1 MVDPVPDVSVVVATR
16 DRVALLEELLASLR
30 GQTLPR
36 ERFEVVV
43 VDDGSR
49 DGTAELLAGE
59 QRDGTVRVVS
69 TGRGEA
75 LGPAAARNAG
85 WRAARAPVV
94 AFTDDDC
101 VAAPRWLEEG
111 LAASRAA
118 PGCIVQGR
126 TDPRADHRP
135 LIPAFSRTVSV
146 TAAGPLYETCN
157 IFYPRALLAQLEG
170 FADGTYPGAGGED
183 TDLAWRALERG
194 VRVRYA
200 PQALVNHAVLNLG
213 PLGMLRDARR
223 WEHAVPVLARHPA
236 LRRAH
241 LHRGVFWSPRHE
253 QLVRF
258 LLAWVVARRSRTLAL
273 LLALPY
279 ARHLA
284 FRRSGP
290 LLAPFLLAVDL
301 VELAA
306 VVRGAV
312 RNRVLVV

>member
-1 MVDPVPDVSVVVATR
+1 VPDVSVVVPTR
-16 DRVALLEELLASLR
+16 DRAGLLAELLASLR
-30 GQTLPR
+30 AQTLPAD
-36 ERFEVVV
+36 RFEVLV

-49 DGTAELLAGE
+49 DGTAALLAE
-59 QRDGTVRVVS
+59 QQRHGTLRAVS
-69 TGRGEA
+69 TGRREGA
-75 LGPAAARNAG
+75 GPAAARNAG

-101 VAAPRWLEEG
+101 VASPRWLEEG
-111 LAASRAA
+111 LAACRDA
-118 PGCIVQGR
+118 PGQIVQGR
-126 TDPRADHRP
+126 TDPRADQRP
-135 LIPAFSRTVSV
+135 RIPAFSRTVSV

-157 IFYPRALLAQLEG
+157 IFYPRALLEQLEG
-170 FADGTYPGAGGED
+170 FAAGTYRAAGGED

-194 VRVRYA
+194 ARVRYA
-200 PQALVNHAVLNLG
+200 PQALVHHAILSLG
-213 PLGMLRDARR
+213 PGGVLRDARR
-223 WEHAVPVLARHPA
+223 WEHAVPVLARHPG

-241 LHRGVFWSPRHE
+241 LHRGVFWSRRHE
-253 QLVRF
+253 ELIRF
-258 LLAWVVARRSRTLAL
+258 MLALAIARRSRALAL

-306 VVRGAV
+306 VAKGAV

>member
-1 MVDPVPDVSVVVATR
+1 MLDPVPDVSVVVATR
-16 DRVALLEELLASLR
+16 DRAALLEELLASLR
-30 GQTLPR
+30 GQTLAA

-49 DGTAELLAGE
+49 DGTAALLASE
-59 QRDGTVRVVS
+59 QRHGTLRAVS
-69 TGRGEA
+69 TGRREA
-75 LGPAAARNAG
+75 VGPAAARNAG

-111 LAASRAA
+111 LVACRAA

-126 TDPRADHRP
+126 TDPRADHKPR
-135 LIPAFSRTVSV
+135 IPAFSRTLSV
-146 TAAGPLYETCN
+146 AAAGPLYETCN
-157 IFYPRALLAQLEG
+157 IFYPRPLLAQLEG
-170 FADGTYPGAGGED
+170 FAAGTYRAAGGED

-194 VRVRYA
+194 ARVRYA
-200 PQALVNHAVLNLG
+200 PRALVHHAVLTLG
-213 PLGMLRDARR
+213 PLGMLRQARR

-241 LHRGVFWSPRHE
+241 LHRGIFWSRRHE
-253 QLVRF
+253 ELIRF
-258 LLAWVVARRSRTLAL
+258 LLAAVVARRSRTLAL

-284 FRRSGP
+284 LRRSGP